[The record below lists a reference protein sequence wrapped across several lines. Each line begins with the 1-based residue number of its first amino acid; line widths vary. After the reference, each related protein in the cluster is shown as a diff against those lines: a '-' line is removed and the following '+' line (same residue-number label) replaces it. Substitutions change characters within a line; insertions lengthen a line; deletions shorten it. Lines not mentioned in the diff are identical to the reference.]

1 MVFTILRY
9 LDTNNMTNVF
19 PSSNLDSVFNN
30 WHDQYSNSEPDSDS
44 QSELSSNSGLN
55 DDSDSEFDTI

>member
-1 MVFTILRY
+1 
-9 LDTNNMTNVF
+9 MTNVF